1 MLDENGDESR
11 LRPSIQSY
19 KSSFYDRRDRHTAM
33 RRTARR
39 GRWMRLNGLGVAGRA
54 KSEEESAWRGALRM
68 KIYWID
74 SPRIAH
80 VHLLT

>member
-1 MLDENGDESR
+1 
-11 LRPSIQSY
+11 
-19 KSSFYDRRDRHTAM
+19 M

>member
-19 KSSFYDRRDRHTAM
+19 KSFSFDIIISFYDPT
-33 RRTARR
+33 
-39 GRWMRLNGLGVAGRA
+39 GRLGWWMRLNGLGVAGRA